1 MAPSAT
7 RDAWEALIAPI
18 GRATRLPPRLLARLP
33 EDGSLLDVGAGS
45 GRMART
51 IAAARPDLSIVGVDT
66 VIQPDAAI
74 PVIPFDGRRLPFAD
88 GCFDTAMLI
97 DVLHHDRDPAA
108 LLAEAARVTRGT
120 VLVKDHY
127 WRTRLDRWVLRR
139 SDDMGNAGLNIA
151 LPHTYLRLSEWP
163 ALFAAA
169 GLGIESRETFHYSL
183 LDRCKQV
190 IFTARKFPARKSG

>member
-1 MAPSAT
+1 
-7 RDAWEALIAPI
+7 
-18 GRATRLPPRLLARLP
+18 LPQT
-33 EDGSLLDVGAGS
+33 GSLLDVGAGS
-45 GRMART
+45 GRMSRT
-51 IAAARPDLSIVGVDT
+51 IGKARPDLSVVGVDT
-66 VIQPDAAI
+66 VLQPDAAI

-88 GCFDTAMLI
+88 DCFETAMLI

-108 LLAEAARVTRGT
+108 LLAETARVCRGT

-127 WRTRLDRWVLRR
+127 WRTALDRWILRR
-139 SDDMGNAGLNIA
+139 SDDIGNAGLGIA

-169 GLGIESRETFHYSL
+169 GLRIETRETFHYSL

-190 IFTARKFPARKSG
+190 IFTAEKSG

>member
-1 MAPSAT
+1 MGSPRT
-7 RDAWEALIAPI
+7 RDAWERLIAPI
-18 GRATRLPPRLLARLP
+18 GRATRLPPRLLAHLP
-33 EDGSLLDVGAGS
+33 ERGTLLDIGAGS

-51 IAAARPDLSIVGVDT
+51 IAAARPELNIIGVDT

-88 GCFDTAMLI
+88 GCFQTVMLI

-108 LLAEAARVTRGT
+108 LLGEAARVCRGT

-139 SDDMGNAGLNIA
+139 SDDMGNAGLGIA
-151 LPHTYLRLSEWP
+151 LPHTYLRLSEWR
-163 ALFAAA
+163 ALFAAT
-169 GLGIESRETFHYSL
+169 GLKVETRETFHYSL

-190 IFTARKFPARKSG
+190 IFAAVKSG